1 MSSKLEQEVWAL
13 QRCSGCGACVA
24 ACSKGV
30 LYWNDLQRPLL
41 EEREKTIG
49 LTRLK
54 LRACE
59 VCEKFCE
66 ASCPRLTH
74 WTPLEPITMAAARSK
89 GVVQSGAP
97 NDVVR
102 ALLVAARSA
111 DLIDGVVML
120 DMDPWKVV
128 PIARIATTVDEIVAG
143 VGMQFLWAP
152 VLSALNEAIF
162 ELGLSKLAIFG
173 PPCAAQG
180 ARRLMSVQNA
190 RLDPYRQAIRLLI
203 SPFCTGIYMPDLI
216 LDLLEKGKNIPRR
229 EIESLTTSPS
239 DNAMKVTLWDETE
252 HLIPLTEIEPFT
264 RHGCS
269 SCEDFLGNQADVAI
283 GTVGAQ
289 EGSSTL
295 IIRTPTG
302 ETFLQNAIR
311 FDLLEIGEEVNQD
324 VLNVAKEEKERRGLA
339 KTFDELRILSLE
351 ALGNPKKRTLA
362 RKQFLKLYGTPQAR
376 SSSKEKFDVTCSGC

>member
-1 MSSKLEQEVWAL
+1 MSAKLEQEVWAL
-13 QRCSGCGACVA
+13 QRCSGCGVCVA
-24 ACSKGV
+24 VCSKGV
-30 LYWNDLQRPLL
+30 LYWNEVEHPLL

-49 LTRLK
+49 LSRIK
-54 LRACE
+54 LRTCE

-66 ASCPRLTH
+66 ASCPRLVN
-74 WTPLEPITMAAARSK
+74 WTAIEPITMVAARST
-89 GVVQSGAP
+89 GVIQSGAP
-97 NDVVR
+97 NDIVR

-120 DMDPWKVV
+120 DMDPWNVV
-128 PIARIATTVDEIVAG
+128 PIARVATTVDEIVSG

-180 ARRLMSVQNA
+180 ARQLISVQNA

-216 LDLLEKGKNIPRR
+216 FDLLEKGKNIPRR

-252 HLIPLTEIEPFT
+252 HLIPLTEVEPFT

-269 SCEDFLGNQADVAI
+269 SCEDFLGNQADIAI

-295 IIRTPTG
+295 ILRTPTG
-302 ETFLQNAIR
+302 ETFLQNALR
-311 FDLLEIGEEVNQD
+311 FGLLEVGDEVNRD
-324 VLNVAKEEKERRGLA
+324 ALDAAKAEKERRGFA
-339 KTFDELRILSLE
+339 KAFDELRVLSLE
-351 ALGNPKKRTLA
+351 ALGDPKKRALA
-362 RKQFLKLYGTPQAR
+362 RKQFLKLYETPQ
-376 SSSKEKFDVTCSGC
+376 SSSSSREKIDVTCSGC